1 MEELMST
8 FLGIGFGPIQTGIFM
23 LGAYKGGFDRIVVAD
38 VDKSLVKALR
48 EDNGSVTISVAAGD
62 RIYTENI
69 QRIEI
74 YNPQDNADLEKLVDA
89 AADADEIATALPA
102 VTFFKH
108 IAPWLKQGFEK
119 NPGRRRLIYAA
130 ENNNHAAEL
139 LEQAVGAKFPDT
151 HYLNTVVGKMSGV
164 LSAAECEKRK
174 LPALTPFSDR
184 GHLVEEFNRILI
196 SSCPGIEGRK
206 TKGLYAKNDL
216 LPFEEAKLYGHNA
229 IHMLLGLHA
238 MENKIN
244 FMHELAD
251 KHEIIKIGRH
261 AFIEESGRALCR
273 KWNGVDELFTENGFR
288 EYAEDLLVRMVNPF
302 LTDSVERVCR
312 DLERKLG
319 WDDRIIGTMRLA
331 VSQGFKPVELSHGA
345 AIAAKK
351 LFGSDTCAFRKGFE
365 NLWPTPWT
373 AEHEQMLNLLG
384 GNPSAQDYLSK

>member
-1 MEELMST
+1 MST

-38 VDKSLVKALR
+38 VDKNLVKALR
-48 EDNGSVTISVAAGD
+48 EDNGSVTISIAAKD

-69 QRIEI
+69 QKIEI
-74 YNPQDNADLEKLVDA
+74 YNPQDSDDLKKLVA
-89 AADADEIATALPA
+89 VASDADEIATALPA

-108 IAPWLKQGFEK
+108 IAPWLRQGFEK
-119 NPGRRRLIYAA
+119 NPGRRRLVYTA

-139 LEQAVGAKFPDT
+139 LEQAVGVKFPET

-164 LSAAECEKRK
+164 LSSSECEKRK
-174 LPALTPFSDR
+174 LPTLTPFSDR
-184 GHLVEEFNRILI
+184 GHLVEEFNKILI
-196 SSCPGIEGRK
+196 SSCPGVENRR

-238 MENKIN
+238 MENGIS
-244 FMHELAD
+244 FMHELAG
-251 KHEIIKIGRH
+251 KPEIIKLGRR
-261 AFIEESGRALCR
+261 AFIEESGRGLCK
-273 KWNGVDELFTENGFR
+273 KWNGVDELFTEKGFR
-288 EYAEDLLVRMVNPF
+288 EYAENLLVRMVNPF

-319 WDDRIIGTMRLA
+319 WDDRIIGTMRLV
-331 VSQGFKPVELSHGA
+331 VSQGFKPAELSHGA

-351 LFGSDTCAFRKGFE
+351 LFGSDSCELRKGFE
-365 NLWPTPWT
+365 KLWPAPWT
-373 AEHEQMLNLLG
+373 GEHEKMLE
-384 GNPSAQDYLSK
+384 YLASNF

>member
-1 MEELMST
+1 MST

-38 VDKSLVKALR
+38 VDKNLVKALR
-48 EDNGSVTISVAAGD
+48 EDNGSVIISVAAKD
-62 RIYTENI
+62 RVYEENI

-74 YNPQDNADLEKLVDA
+74 YNPQDGDDLKKLVAA

-108 IAPWLKQGFEK
+108 IAPWLRQGFEK
-119 NPGRRRLIYAA
+119 NPNRRRLVYTA

-139 LEQAVGAKFPDT
+139 LEQAVGVKFPET

-164 LSAAECEKRK
+164 LSASECEKRK
-174 LPALTPFSDR
+174 LPTLTPFSDR
-184 GHLVEEFNRILI
+184 GHLVEEFSRILI
-196 SSCPGIEGRK
+196 SSCPGVENRRTI
-206 TKGLYAKNDL
+206 GLYAKNDL

-238 MENKIN
+238 MENGIS
-244 FMHELAD
+244 FMHELAG
-251 KHEIIKIGRH
+251 KPEIIKLGRR
-261 AFIEESGRALCR
+261 AFIEESGRGLCK
-273 KWNGVDELFTENGFR
+273 KWNGVDELFTEKGFR

-319 WDDRIIGTMRLA
+319 WDDRIIGTMRLV
-331 VSQGFKPVELSHGA
+331 VSQGYDPVELSRGA
-345 AIAAKK
+345 KIAAEK
-351 LFGSDTCAFRKGFE
+351 LFGSDNCELRKGFE
-365 NLWPTPWT
+365 KLWPAPWT
-373 AEHEQMLNLLG
+373 DEHGKILQLLT
-384 GNPSAQDYLSK
+384 SSF